1 VSGRG
6 ARVARREA
14 ALQTQVAVRAYAPLE
29 RERHPRRRL
38 GPPELVLVFDT
49 ETRVDHAQALLF
61 GSYQI
66 REAAGKLRQE
76 GLIHGELDAD
86 EMAILR
92 RYVAEHDSRTGGHL
106 RLHSRRS
113 FLRQVFW
120 PIAYKAHARVV
131 GFNLPFD
138 LSRLAWGWRRARNG
152 GFTLQL
158 FESVDAAGRVWPDLY
173 RPELTI
179 KALDSKRNFS
189 SFTAPAR
196 LDDDLRED
204 GHVYP
209 GRFST
214 CAPSPTPSPTARS
227 RSRARRRSSGSRSA
241 RPRRPSTAS

>member
-1 VSGRG
+1 VSGLR
-6 ARVARREA
+6 ARA
-14 ALQTQVAVRAYAPLE
+14 ALREVVLEARVAVRAYAPRE
-29 RERHPRRRL
+29 RERHTRKRL
-38 GPPELVLVFDT
+38 TPPELVLVFDT

-66 REAAGKLRQE
+66 REATGKLRQE
-76 GLIHGELDAD
+76 GLIHGDLDPD
-86 EMAILR
+86 EMAILH

-120 PIAYKAHARVV
+120 PMAYKARARVV

-158 FESVDAAGRVWPDLY
+158 YESVDTAGRVWPDLY

-179 KALDSKRNFS
+179 KALDSKRNFI

-196 LDDDLRED
+196 LDDNLRED

-209 GRFST
+209 GRFLDLRT
-214 CAPSPTPSPTARS
+214 LAYTFTDRS
-227 RSRARRRSSGSRSA
+227 LSLDAAAAEFGLAVRKA
-241 RPRRPSTAS
+241 